1 MNMPVSRL
9 RQALVRWVALVALCG
24 LGLQIFFVARIAS
37 MRYLDPVS
45 TAFQRSEA
53 MRIARHNPS
62 FRWQHEW
69 VAATAQPKNM
79 KRAVIASED
88 DVFASHGGVQWDA
101 IEKAW
106 SRNAR
111 AMARAQARAQAN
123 AGQAPRAKVVGGS
136 TITQQLA
143 KNLFLSGERTMLRK
157 AQELVL
163 TLALEQ
169 LLSKER
175 ILTIYLNSV
184 EWGEG
189 VFGIEAAS
197 QHYFKRP
204 ASQLNAWECAR
215 LAVMLPRPKYYEK
228 YARSPY
234 LAGRAQ
240 TILARMPQVAL
251 P

>member
-1 MNMPVSRL
+1 MRL
-9 RQALVRWVALVALCG
+9 SAALKPLGRWLLLVVLCAV
-24 LGLQIFFVARIAS
+24 GLQLFFVLHIAS
-37 MRYLDPVS
+37 MRFVDPGS

-53 MRIARHNPS
+53 WRMARSADRFQWRQAWIPAK
-62 FRWQHEW
+62 QHP
-69 VAATAQPKNM
+69 VSM

-88 DVFASHGGVQWDA
+88 DVFATHGGVQWDA
-101 IEKAW
+101 LEKAW

-111 AMARAQARAQAN
+111 AMARAQARAQAQSSN
-123 AGQAPRAKVVGGS
+123 PKPAKLVGGS

-143 KNLFLSGERTMLRK
+143 KNLFLSGERTLFRK

-169 LLSKER
+169 LLGKER
-175 ILTIYLNSV
+175 ILTLYLNHV
-184 EWGEG
+184 EWGQG
-189 VFGIEAAS
+189 VFGIEAAA
-197 QHYFKRP
+197 QHYFRHP
-204 ASQLNAWECAR
+204 ANQLNAWECAR

-234 LAGRAQ
+234 LANRAQ
-240 TILARMPQVAL
+240 VILGRMPQVDL